1 MNENK
6 NIKKLFL
13 ISNQGLHPIENKLKR
28 QFGSEINIEIITT
41 GNVELNM
48 RYAEFVAKK
57 VNDVILKND
66 IDEIFIVWSG
76 MPIYNNVVYNVC
88 KDSLNKNPI
97 YLVWDKN
104 VSKYVEFDINSRRL
118 VFGEY
123 YKEV

>member
-57 VNDVILKND
+57 VNDIILKND

-123 YKEV
+123 KGV

>member
-1 MNENK
+1 MNK
-6 NIKKLFL
+6 NVKKLFL

-57 VNDVILKND
+57 VNDIILKND
-66 IDEIFIVWSG
+66 IDEIYIIWSG

-123 YKEV
+123 KGV